1 MTSNRFLPLLALALI
16 ASFRPAQAETIFLG
30 DRDLQ
35 QVIDAAPPHAVVQCD
50 PNRTLVV
57 STSIVVRQP
66 LTLVGLRA
74 RLPEKLG
81 RTQLLVIKSPGVTVL
96 DFDLTGN
103 AGSIPQDQRAPLMAV
118 FAGDF
123 RIERGR
129 FSNSS
134 KDGVMITCGPDM
146 QDLVGGVV
154 RDIVGHNVT
163 RDTVSIGGGEGGQ
176 RVRNVLVDNVRAY
189 GSELRGAVEVSD
201 GSDNIT
207 VRKVYAE
214 GCAYAVDVQDHKKPG
229 QINRNILIEDVYAVR
244 CKQGIVTNNRR
255 LGHLN
260 LTIRDVTVQDCAE
273 PLRISHTENLQLSN
287 IRILGEGG
295 QGGIALTRTQLD
307 APLLHL
313 LDCRGVTVRDVVVE
327 NTTRR
332 APALLLEDCNEVL
345 VDGARVQG
353 AKTQLTHAVSYRLTT
368 SETFSG
374 LRIANVLA
382 RNLTGAGI
390 ALERVGKKPG
400 TLTDY
405 RIVGNLATVADDIKG
420 ARGTVAD
427 NLIAPER

>member
-1 MTSNRFLPLLALALI
+1 MTSELLLPFLTLALLAALT
-16 ASFRPAQAETIFLG
+16 PARAETIFVG
-30 DRDLQ
+30 TRDLQ
-35 QVIDAAPPHAVVQCD
+35 QVIDAAPPHALVQCD
-50 PNRTLVV
+50 PNQTLVV
-57 STSIVVRQP
+57 SAPIIIRRP
-66 LTLVGLRA
+66 LTLVGLHA
-74 RLPEKLG
+74 RLPAKLG
-81 RTQLLVIKSPGVTVL
+81 RTKLLVIESPGVTVL

-103 AGSIPQDQRAPLMAV
+103 AGTVPQDQRAPLMAIY
-118 FAGDF
+118 AGDF

-134 KDGVMITCGPDM
+134 KDGVMITSGPDK
-146 QDLVGGVV
+146 QDVVGGVV
-154 RDIVGHNVT
+154 RDIVGRNVK
-163 RDTVSIGGGEGGQ
+163 RDTVSIGGGDDGA
-176 RVRNVLVDNVRAY
+176 RIRNVLVDNVRAY

-214 GCAYAVDVQDHKKPG
+214 GCSYAIDVQDHKKPG
-229 QINRNILIEDVYAVR
+229 QINRNIVIEDVYAVR

-260 LTIRDVTVQDCAE
+260 LTIRDVTVQDCAVA
-273 PLRISHTENLQLSN
+273 LRLSHTDNLQLSN

-295 QGGIALTRTQLD
+295 QGGLALTREQQD

-345 VDGARVQG
+345 VDGVRVQG
-353 AKTQLTHAVSYRLTT
+353 AKTQLAHAVSYRVTT
-368 SETFSG
+368 PETFSG
-374 LRIANVLA
+374 LRIANVVA
-382 RNLTGAGI
+382 RNLAGAGI

-400 TLTDY
+400 ALTDY
-405 RIVGNLATVADDIKG
+405 RIVGNLATVEDNIKG
-420 ARGTVAD
+420 ARAVVAD
-427 NLIAPER
+427 NLATP